1 MSVIRLKVKAFNK
14 LPKVRYFSSG
24 LYESEYTSS
33 PQYPPILDLSFE
45 KKLERKKESV
55 YDEIKRIK
63 TVEEKQIKL
72 NMPRYYGF
80 KTHLFTEDHI
90 PYHSL
95 PLSQHIT
102 RSHLIINNDLPEY
115 YNNIQVDEHVKQ
127 LKTDI
132 EELILMEFEGYR

>member
-1 MSVIRLKVKAFNK
+1 MSVFRIQVKARNQ
-14 LPKVRYFSSG
+14 LPKLRYFSSG

-33 PQYPPILDLSFE
+33 PQYPPILDFSFE
-45 KKLERKKESV
+45 KKLERKRDSA
-55 YDEIKRIK
+55 YDEIKAVK

-80 KTHLFTEDHI
+80 KTHLFTEDRI
-90 PYHSL
+90 PYNSL

-115 YNNIQVDEHVKQ
+115 YNSIKVDEHVKQ

-132 EELILMEFEGYR
+132 EELILMELEGYR